1 MVWPGRGRAGAAVP
15 YDSMLTTTLNDV
27 LPVCTMRCRRCPSDP
42 WYDDDCRQ
50 MRRRVEHEYR
60 KSELSR
66 AADAAEAWRV
76 QRRTYQDLLRQKHE
90 SFSTAMV
97 DSERSRRSTSW
108 QSINRL
114 LGHAFAPTT
123 QDISAD
129 GFNRFF
135 NDKVAG
141 VHASTSGASP
151 PSFSSALHFQP
162 LSVDDVVAAVRQLPD
177 KYCVSDSMPTSLL
190 KENIHV
196 LAPFLTFRF
205 NQSLSL
211 GSVQAVF
218 KAACIMP
225 HLKKP
230 DLDRLDVKSY

>member
-1 MVWPGRGRAGAAVP
+1 MWFGQDVDELVQL
-15 YDSMLTTTLNDV
+15 YDSMLTTTLSDV

-66 AADAAEAWRV
+66 AADAANAWRA

-123 QDISAD
+123 QDIGAD